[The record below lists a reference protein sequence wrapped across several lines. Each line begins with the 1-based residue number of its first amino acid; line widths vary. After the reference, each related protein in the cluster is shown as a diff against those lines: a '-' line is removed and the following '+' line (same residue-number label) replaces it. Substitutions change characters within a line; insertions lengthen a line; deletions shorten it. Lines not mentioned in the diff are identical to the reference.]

1 VPRLAATLDKISHLA
16 VARAFLVCSAVVLCC
31 CGSATR
37 VSVSQKIPTA
47 LQFAGEFSIPSLTR
61 FPQGIGLRFGGISG
75 LTPPADGTGLLGVSD
90 DSTGVRV
97 YRFEVQQ
104 QPRFAV
110 TPVAVTYLTSDPRA
124 PARLDPEAIAVL
136 PDGNVLIASEGYG
149 AGEPREPPALVEFRR
164 GGEFVRQLAV
174 RDRFVPSATGPVTRG
189 VRSNAAFESLTVA
202 PGADRLFTATES
214 PLVQDGEPASFERGA
229 PVRILEYARR
239 RGIYEPAREFVY
251 MLEPIV
257 RVSYASGT
265 AINGLVELIA
275 TSAHDLLALERSYV
289 AEKEQEDAGV
299 NQVRVFRVS
308 LAGATD
314 VSALDSLA
322 NATVTPVTKTL
333 VLDLSQIAGLS
344 RELAQL
350 ENFEAMAFGPRLADG
365 RPSLVLASDDNFRA
379 TQRTSFL
386 LFGVDR

>member
-1 VPRLAATLDKISHLA
+1 VPRLATLDKIRHLA
-16 VARAFLVCSAVVLCC
+16 VARAFVVCSAVLLCA
-31 CGSATR
+31 CGIATR
-37 VSVSQKIPTA
+37 VGVSQKIPTA
-47 LQFAGEFSIPSLTR
+47 LQLVGEFSIASLTR
-61 FPQGIGLRFGGISG
+61 FPHGIGLHFGGVSG
-75 LTPPADGTGLLGVSD
+75 LTPAADGSELLGVSD
-90 DSTGVRV
+90 DSVGVRV

-110 TPVAVTYLTSDPRA
+110 TPVAVIYLTSGPRA
-124 PARLDPEAIAVL
+124 PARLDPEAIAML
-136 PDGNVLIASEGYG
+136 PDGNLLIASEGYG
-149 AGEPREPPALVEFRR
+149 GREPRVPPALVEYRR

-174 RDRFVPSATGPVTRG
+174 RDRYVPNVTGPLTRG
-189 VRSNAAFESLTVA
+189 VRANTAFESLTLV

-214 PLVQDGEPASFERGA
+214 PLVQDGEPASFDRGA

-239 RGIYEPAREFVY
+239 RGTYEPAREFVY
-251 MLEPIV
+251 MLESIV
-257 RVSYASGT
+257 RESYAPGT

-275 TSAHDLLALERSYV
+275 TSDHDLLALERSYV
-289 AEKEQEDAGV
+289 AEKEQKDAGV
-299 NQVRVFRVS
+299 NRIRVFRVS

-322 NATVTPVTKTL
+322 NATVTPVSKTL
-333 VLDLSQIAGLS
+333 VLDLSQVTGLS
-344 RELAQL
+344 PELAQL

-365 RPSLVLASDDNFRA
+365 RPTLVLASDDNFSA